1 VRRGHP
7 PSGDDAGPLR
17 TRAEERLRAR
27 EAAASLRPGDE
38 ADALRLLH
46 ELEVHQIELELQ
58 NAELERTRDE
68 LEAALERY
76 TDLYDFAP
84 VGYLTLARDG
94 GIYSANLA
102 GADLLGVPRA
112 RLLGRR
118 FGTFLPLA
126 ERPSF
131 DAFLARTLD
140 DSQRESCEV
149 TLVPDGGGTRVV
161 RIEATASPSGKEC
174 RVALLDVTAQR
185 AAEAEVRRVSEE
197 REAGGAGGA
206 GATVR
211 VRSPAP

>member
-1 VRRGHP
+1 M
-7 PSGDDAGPLR
+7 
-17 TRAEERLRAR
+17 
-27 EAAASLRPGDE
+27 
-38 ADALRLLH
+38 
-46 ELEVHQIELELQ
+46 HQVELELQ

-84 VGYLTLARDG
+84 VGYFTLARDG

-126 ERPSF
+126 ERPGF

-140 DSQRESCEV
+140 RHAA
-149 TLVPDGGGTRVV
+149 GVV
-161 RIEATASPSGKEC
+161 RGDA
-174 RVALLDVTAQR
+174 
-185 AAEAEVRRVSEE
+185 
-197 REAGGAGGA
+197 GAGRWRA
-206 GATVR
+206 GASSGSR
-211 VRSPAP
+211 RRPRRRGRSAGSRSST